1 MRQIRAFAIVI
12 LFGCL
17 TSGARAAL
25 VPVFLPKSQVTIWVN
40 QPDYAAVQSAVA
52 TFDGLTRTVVVSM
65 TGQVAFNNGDA
76 MILKAYFNDGTV
88 LVGTAG
94 AANVPNIPLGVGAA
108 KLIRAKSLEPLAI
121 GTISIDGDTVTMSV
135 TPTVPEPGDPIP
147 PEGLQLE
154 RVGSVF
160 ADAPNVSLYGMALL
174 DLVPESYVW
183 ATAQPSMWASIS
195 LFSDASS
202 LSETAGRKMDYD
214 PGWRVPPVGLPKV
227 ADIDGDGRLE
237 WDSDSGTHVE
247 GNTFIDGWVTDD
259 DPNGSAG
266 DSMVVVIGHDTNQDG
281 KLQPGE
287 ISHIIGQCVF
297 VPGLNSVKIFP
308 IPGGHVVH
316 VWNWKDTNGNG
327 KHDPGEPMRHY
338 IYNTT
343 NGKLKVFDENGN
355 LLFHGTPEE
364 YFER

>member
-1 MRQIRAFAIVI
+1 MNVMRQIRAFAIVI

-52 TFDGLTRTVVVSM
+52 TFDGLTRTVVVTM

-227 ADIDGDGRLE
+227 ADIDGDGRLD
-237 WDSDSGTHVE
+237 WDSDSDTHVE

-308 IPGGHVVH
+308 IPGGPCRARLELEGHQRE
-316 VWNWKDTNGNG
+316 WQARPRRAYETL
-327 KHDPGEPMRHY
+327 Y
-338 IYNTT
+338 LQYNKWQAK
-343 NGKLKVFDENGN
+343 GF
-355 LLFHGTPEE
+355 
-364 YFER
+364 R